1 MFCVRFHKQ
10 LLFDALRLDI
20 RQPLDKRVEA
30 AHEFHMILE
39 HEHGFGKA
47 QTMRE
52 RTACHNRAREQV
64 FRTRHA
70 FARCENFATRVHRM
84 RGIHHHARFRGN
96 R

>member
-1 MFCVRFHKQ
+1 MHF
-10 LLFDALRLDI
+10 ALM
-20 RQPLDKRVEA
+20 LDKRVEA
-30 AHEFHMILE
+30 AHELHMILE

-70 FARCENFATRVHRM
+70 LARCENFAMRVHRM
-84 RGIHHHARFRGN
+84 RGIHHRARFRGHG
-96 R
+96 